1 MRKVFIELKWVHF
14 YFMLVVF
21 SQCHLIKYEMVQL
34 IFSAKNIALKAN
46 AVPFLV
52 PTLSTTELLEQDSA
66 LFFGLPN
73 FGFTYI
79 LRILSSFL
87 LKQYHHFDR
96 RKKKK
101 LRMICTTFSNG
112 P

>member
-1 MRKVFIELKWVHF
+1 
-14 YFMLVVF
+14 MLVVF

-66 LFFGLPN
+66 LFWLGEFLALDSLRL
-73 FGFTYI
+73 FFCYSDIII
-79 LRILSSFL
+79 LTEGKRS
-87 LKQYHHFDR
+87 
-96 RKKKK
+96 
-101 LRMICTTFSNG
+101 
-112 P
+112 

>member
-66 LFFGLPN
+66 LFFWLAEFWLHLYSEDSELFFAKAIP
-73 FGFTYI
+73 
-79 LRILSSFL
+79 SF
-87 LKQYHHFDR
+87 
-96 RKKKK
+96 
-101 LRMICTTFSNG
+101 
-112 P
+112 

>member
-1 MRKVFIELKWVHF
+1 MAVVF
-14 YFMLVVF
+14 F

-73 FGFTYI
+73 FGFTYSE
-79 LRILSSFL
+79 LF
-87 LKQYHHFDR
+87 F
-96 RKKKK
+96 
-101 LRMICTTFSNG
+101 C
-112 P
+112 

>member
-73 FGFTYI
+73 FGFTYSEDSELFFAKAI
-79 LRILSSFL
+79 PSF
-87 LKQYHHFDR
+87 
-96 RKKKK
+96 
-101 LRMICTTFSNG
+101 
-112 P
+112 

>member
-1 MRKVFIELKWVHF
+1 
-14 YFMLVVF
+14 MLVVF

-66 LFFGLPN
+66 LFLACRILASL
-73 FGFTYI
+73 I

>member
-1 MRKVFIELKWVHF
+1 MAVVF
-14 YFMLVVF
+14 F

-66 LFFGLPN
+66 LFLACR
-73 FGFTYI
+73 I
-79 LRILSSFL
+79 LASLILSSFL

>member
-1 MRKVFIELKWVHF
+1 MAVFF
-14 YFMLVVF
+14 F

-66 LFFGLPN
+66 LFFFGLPN
-73 FGFTYI
+73 FGFTYSE
-79 LRILSSFL
+79 LF
-87 LKQYHHFDR
+87 F
-96 RKKKK
+96 
-101 LRMICTTFSNG
+101 C
-112 P
+112 